1 LYCSYFCEKEVGTK
15 KELSLMKHLYYR
27 YLAAILFTLLNF
39 SAFSL
44 KAQTVSTF
52 VNSLSLPIGIAFD
65 SSGNLFVANTWGN
78 SINKITSD
86 GNISTFINAGLNSP
100 TGLVFDKAGNLYATN
115 SNFYRQNNSGSI
127 VKISSSGAT
136 TTIVGSRINSPGP
149 IAVDTSGNIYVIN
162 YAFGGGNNFVYKV
175 NSKGVVH
182 PFVTTG
188 LNNPQGVVCDISG
201 NVYIANAGTTGSNS
215 ILKVTSKGVVT
226 PFGGPGINYPSALAI
241 NKNGSLY
248 VAGLDANGNSC
259 ISIISSTGDIY
270 SYVNLW
276 IYEDSTSVAASK
288 ESQMGLALDNAANL
302 YISNYNN
309 NTITKVTRSGV
320 FSTFYNSV
328 LNDISTTS
336 PNSLAFNAS
345 NNLFA
350 TGDSAIIEVDS
361 IGTVSNY
368 INAIIPSPQVFAF
381 DRLGNLFVA
390 KNSSII
396 EINNSGDSSTFISSG
411 INAPNAI
418 ACDATGNLYVV
429 NGDNTITKVTNTG
442 SVSTFVSTGLIDPN
456 AIAIDSLG
464 NLYVANYDVNYN
476 SIISKVTT
484 DGTVSS
490 FVSNG
495 LNEADGLAFD
505 AFGNLYVSNL
515 GDNIISRV
523 SPNGFNI
530 PIVDTGLSSPGALA
544 FDRYGS
550 LYVVNHQFNT
560 ISKITIPSSSLQQ
573 LPIVTSFNPYI
584 ASSGTT
590 ITINGKNFTGAIA
603 VDFGDSLAASFTV
616 INDSTITAVLGGGM
630 SGNVSVLSSN
640 GTGSLAWFTYCWPV
654 QPTITITASATSIVS
669 DTTVT
674 FTESDGITNM
684 QPTFQWYKNGIAIN
698 GATTGNICTTSGLTN
713 NDSVWVVATNIF
725 SCSLTPTS
733 SNKITMYV
741 SDLPIYT
748 VVGSGTAGYSGDGG
762 NADSAKCTSP
772 TAVVVDTF
780 GNLYIS
786 DAGNNV
792 IRKVSSNGIITTIV
806 GNGTGGYTGDGGQ
819 ATLATLNNPTG
830 IAIDNIGNLYISDAG
845 NNVIRMVNT
854 AGIITTIVG
863 NSTIGYTGDGGQA
876 TSASLNTPGQIAIDS
891 LGNLYIADISNNAIR
906 KVNTNGIINTIAGS
920 DSAGYNGDGGIA
932 TSASLNSPSG
942 VAVDAQ
948 GNIYIADYGNHVIR
962 KINSKG
968 IITTLAG
975 NGTLSYSGDGGAATS
990 AGLSSPTS
998 VTLDAVGN
1006 IFIADIWNNV
1016 VRKVNPN
1023 GIINTVVGNHLSSN
1037 NYSGDGG
1044 AAIAAGLYEPTNVAF
1059 DNNGSMY
1066 IADNGNNVIREVT
1079 DVKALP
1085 VTLTSF
1091 TANAYN
1097 KTIHTNWQT
1106 ANVLSTD
1113 HFIVQ
1118 HCTDGYSF
1126 TNIGNVK
1133 AIGKVANKYEFI
1145 DNNPE
1150 NGINYYRLKSV
1161 DKDGAVS
1168 YSKVVNAEIVDSRY
1182 EILVYPN
1189 PVKDIVTIK
1198 GNHIASVQVVDNMG
1212 RVVKIVSFKD
1222 ATNPTLSVSSL
1233 PTGVYHLRIITSDGK
1248 VNANQLII
1256 YN

>member
-1 LYCSYFCEKEVGTK
+1 MKYLYN
-15 KELSLMKHLYYR
+15 R
-27 YLAAILFTLLNF
+27 YLAAILFTLLIF

-86 GNISTFINAGLNSP
+86 GSISTFINAGLNSP
-100 TGLVFDKAGNLYATN
+100 TGLVFDKAGNLYTTN
-115 SNFYRQNNSGSI
+115 SNYYRQYNSGSI
-127 VKISSSGAT
+127 VKITSSGTMT
-136 TTIVGSRINSPGP
+136 TLVGSRINSPGP
-149 IAVDTSGNIYVIN
+149 IAVDTSGNLYVIN

-182 PFVTTG
+182 PFVSTG
-188 LNNPQGVVCDISG
+188 LNNPQGIVCDVSG

-215 ILKVTSKGVVT
+215 ILKVTSKGVVS
-226 PFGGPGINYPSALAI
+226 PYGGQGINYPSALAI

-276 IYEDSTSVAASK
+276 IYEDSTSVATSK

-302 YISNYNN
+302 YISNYSNN
-309 NTITKVTRSGV
+309 SITKVTRSGV

-328 LNDISTTS
+328 LNDISSTS
-336 PNSLAFNAS
+336 PNSLAFDAS

-350 TGDSAIIEVDS
+350 TGGSAIIEVNS
-361 IGTVSNY
+361 SGAVSNY
-368 INAIIPSPQVFAF
+368 INAIVPSPQVFAF

-390 KNSSII
+390 KDSSII
-396 EINNSGDSSTFISSG
+396 EITNVGDSSTFISSG

-418 ACDATGNLYVV
+418 ACDVIGNLYVV
-429 NGDNTITKVTNTG
+429 NGDNTIIKVTNAG
-442 SVSTFVSTGLIDPN
+442 RVSTFVSTGLIDPN

-464 NLYVANYDVNYN
+464 NLYVTNYDVNYN

-484 DGTVSS
+484 DGTVST
-490 FVSNG
+490 FVSAG

-523 SPNGFNI
+523 SPDGMIN

-544 FDRYGS
+544 FDTNGS

-560 ISKITIPSSSLQQ
+560 ISKITIPSSSSRL
-573 LPIVTSFNPYI
+573 LPVVTSFNPYI

-616 INDSTITAVLGGGM
+616 INDSTIAAVLGGGM
-630 SGNVSVLSSN
+630 SGTVSVLSSN

-654 QPTITITASATSIVS
+654 QPTITITASATSIVT
-669 DTTVT
+669 DTTIT
-674 FTESDGITNM
+674 FTESDSIANM
-684 QPTFQWYKNGIAIN
+684 QPIFQWYKNGAAIN
-698 GATTGNICTTSGLTN
+698 GATAGNICTTSGLTN
-713 NDSVWVVATNIF
+713 NDSVWAVATNIF

-741 SDLPIYT
+741 SNSPIYT
-748 VVGSGTAGYSGDGG
+748 VAGSGTAGYSGDGG
-762 NADSAKCTSP
+762 NADAAKCTSP

-792 IRKVSSNGIITTIV
+792 IRKVSKSGGITTVV

-830 IAIDNIGNLYISDAG
+830 IAIDNTGNLYISDAG

-854 AGIITTIVG
+854 AGIITTIAG
-863 NSTIGYTGDGGQA
+863 NGTIGHTGDGGQA

-906 KVNTNGIINTIAGS
+906 KVTSNGIINTIAGN
-920 DSAGYNGDGGIA
+920 DSAGYTGDGGLA
-932 TSASLNSPSG
+932 TSASLNSPLG

-948 GNIYIADYGNHVIR
+948 GNIYIADYGNHVVR
-962 KINSKG
+962 KINPQG
-968 IITTLAG
+968 IITTIAG
-975 NGTLSYSGDGGAATS
+975 NGTLSYGGDGGGATL

-998 VTLDAVGN
+998 VTLDAAGN

-1016 VRKVNPN
+1016 VRRVNPN
-1023 GIINTVVGNHLSSN
+1023 GIINTVVGNHQAIN
-1037 NYSGDGG
+1037 NYFGDGS
-1044 AAIAAGLYEPTNVAF
+1044 AAIAAGLYEPINVAF

-1079 DVKALP
+1079 DVYALP

-1106 ANVLSTD
+1106 ANELSTH

-1126 TNIGNVK
+1126 TDIGNVK
-1133 AIGKVANKYEFI
+1133 AIGEGANKYGFI
-1145 DNNPE
+1145 DNNPD

-1161 DKDGAVS
+1161 DKDGATS
-1168 YSKVVNAEIVDSRY
+1168 FSKVVSVLLTINDSRFT
-1182 EILVYPN
+1182 VYPN
-1189 PVKDIVTIK
+1189 PAKDYVTIK
-1198 GNHIASVQVVDNMG
+1198 GCNIASVQVIDNMG
-1212 RVVKIVSFKD
+1212 RVVKVLSLMD
-1222 ATNPTLSVSSL
+1222 ATNPTLSVNNL
-1233 PTGVYHLRIITSDGK
+1233 PAGVYHLRIQTTNGK
-1248 VNANQLII
+1248 ESSAAIVVS
-1256 YN
+1256 Y